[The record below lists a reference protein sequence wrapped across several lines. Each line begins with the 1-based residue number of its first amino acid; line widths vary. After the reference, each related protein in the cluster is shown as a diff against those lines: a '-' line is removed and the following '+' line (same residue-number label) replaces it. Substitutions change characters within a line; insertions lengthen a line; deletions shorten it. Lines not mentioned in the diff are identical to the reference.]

1 MRFPPAPRPAP
12 PVPDAASPPAGAPAA
27 GRRAFVTG
35 AAGQDGVLLAE
46 LLLAKG
52 YAVDGLV
59 RDPARAGGL
68 PAGMTVHVGD
78 LRDGAAVAALIDRL
92 EPDEVYNLAA
102 QSHVGRSFDLAV
114 ETIQT
119 NGVGAVAVLEACR
132 VLNARRPVRVFQPGS
147 SEMFG
152 PADCPQSEATPFAP
166 KSPYAVARVAA
177 FHHAANCREAGL
189 FAVNGILFNHES
201 PRRPATFVTRKI
213 TRAAARIA
221 VGLEDELKLGN
232 LSARRDWG
240 YAPEYVE
247 GMWRSLRAD
256 SPDDYVFATGAAH
269 SVREFLELA
278 FAEVGL
284 DPDRYVTTDARHL
297 RPTEA
302 RELYGDAS
310 RAKRALG
317 WEAKTDL
324 RGVIRAMVA
333 HDLREAEADAAAG
346 APTAG
351 RDGGPDAG

>member
-1 MRFPPAPRPAP
+1 VGRTGGGLYPVRLP
-12 PVPDAASPPAGAPAA
+12 PVPRSASLVPDAPFSPVGGPPAD
-27 GRRAFVTG
+27 GRRAFLTG
-35 AAGQDGVLLAE
+35 AAGQDGALLAE

-59 RDPARAGGL
+59 RHPAKAEGL

-78 LRDGAAVAALIDRL
+78 LRDGAAIAGLIDRL

-119 NGVGAVAVLEACR
+119 NCVGAVAVLEACR
-132 VLNARRPVRVFQPGS
+132 ALNARRPVRVFQPGS

-152 PADCPQSEATPFAP
+152 PGSDCPQSEETPFDP
-166 KSPYAVARVAA
+166 RSPYAVARVAA
-177 FHHAANCREAGL
+177 FHHARNCRDAGL

-201 PRRPATFVTRKI
+201 PRRPPTFVTRKI

-221 VGLEDELKLGN
+221 LGLDRELKLGN

-247 GMWRSLRAD
+247 GMWRSMQVD

-269 SVREFLELA
+269 SVREFLEMA
-278 FAEVGL
+278 FAEVNL
-284 DPDRYVTTDARHL
+284 DPDDYVTTDARHL
-297 RPTEA
+297 RPAEA

-310 RAKRALG
+310 KAKRALG
-317 WEAKTDL
+317 WEATTDL

-333 HDLREAEADAAAG
+333 HDLRVEEATAAAS
-346 APTAG
+346 
-351 RDGGPDAG
+351 